1 MRPPGRSKTG
11 LIMLI
16 LLLLAAFLGFL
27 LLALAQARPRQRL
40 GLTVELARG
49 PRSGLRL
56 GGALL
61 LALALVLALARDGPG
76 FGGLLWGTAV
86 SLAALAVACTLS
98 WQARLP
104 GRTTGARRPG
114 AGQAREG
121 RPDKGQRQSR

>member
-1 MRPPGRSKTG
+1 
-11 LIMLI
+11 MLI
-16 LLLLAAFLGFL
+16 ALSLAAYAGFL

-40 GLTVELARG
+40 GLTAELAPGR
-49 PRSGLRL
+49 RLSLRL

-76 FGGLLWGTAV
+76 FGGLLWCTAI

-98 WQARLP
+98 WPPRLS
-104 GRTTGARRPG
+104 GLATGVRRPG

-121 RPDKGQRQSR
+121 APDKGGWQSR